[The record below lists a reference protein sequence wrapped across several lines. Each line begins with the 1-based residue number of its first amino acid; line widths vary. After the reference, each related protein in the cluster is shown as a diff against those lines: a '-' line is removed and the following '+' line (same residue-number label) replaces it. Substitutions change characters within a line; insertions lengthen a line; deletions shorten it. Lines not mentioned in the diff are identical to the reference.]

1 MKKKILLL
9 SLIVL
14 SLFSVFTFVNADE
27 LMNVNIY
34 SEAMGNVGI
43 DTIYKSSEHKD
54 VTLPFINSISGMRVV
69 FDTDITHSG
78 VTMADKEIEVLGH
91 LKGLH
96 IMYNNDS
103 LTIKGKID
111 YPIIISQN
119 VILEGEITGDAVIWA
134 PNVVIKDGAKIYG
147 DILVSTQSLKIEG
160 NVQGNVIASAS
171 KECVITGTIE
181 KSLRITTKSLNLDN
195 GTVNG
200 DILVKTDAD
209 MQNILEKYPNATI
222 EKEDLNENETDV
234 KSVIITGVVTVVM
247 FTALGYVFV
256 RKDNNIFTKMLEKI
270 KGKSVNVVLSGVAVL
285 LPAILVIALLIIAS
299 ILGLWMI
306 GVPALVIYI
315 AYIIACSMLAILVVG
330 TLIFEAIK
338 YSVIKKFEENIV
350 IKKLGLL
357 FAIYLVLYALTVVPF
372 ISTYVIMILC
382 TLSTGAITVALFGKK
397 TNNNI

>member
-96 IMYNNDS
+96 VMYNNDS

-119 VILEGEITGDAVIWA
+119 VILEGEITGDAVIWS
-134 PNVVIKDGAKIYG
+134 PNIVIKDGAKIYG

-222 EKEDLNENETDV
+222 EKENLNENETDV

-397 TNNNI
+397 ANNNI

>member
-78 VTMADKEIEVLGH
+78 VTMADKEIEILGH

-160 NVQGNVIASAS
+160 NVQGNVIASAN

-181 KSLRITTKSLNLDN
+181 KSLRIITKSLNLDN

-222 EKEDLNENETDV
+222 EKEDLNENETDI
-234 KSVIITGVVTVVM
+234 KSIIITGVVTVVI

-256 RKDNNIFTKMLEKI
+256 RKDNNLFTKMLEKI

-285 LPAILVIALLIIAS
+285 LPSILLIVLLIIAS

-350 IKKLGLL
+350 LKKLGLL

-397 TNNNI
+397 TNNNV

>member
-34 SEAMGNVGI
+34 SEAIGNVGI

-54 VTLPFINSISGMRVV
+54 VTLPFINSISDMRVV

-78 VTMADKEIEVLGH
+78 VTMAEKEIEVLGH

-96 IMYNNDS
+96 VMYNNDS

-134 PNVVIKDGAKIYG
+134 PNIVIKDGAKIYG

-181 KSLRITTKSLNLDN
+181 KSLRVTTKSLNLDN

-222 EKEDLNENETDV
+222 EKENLNENETDV
-234 KSVIITGVVTVVM
+234 KSIIITGVVTVVM

-256 RKDNNIFTKMLEKI
+256 RKDNNMFTKMLEKI

-285 LPAILVIALLIIAS
+285 LPSILLIVLLIIAS
-299 ILGLWMI
+299 ILGLWMV

-315 AYIIACSMLAILVVG
+315 AYIIVCSMLAILVVG

-338 YSVIKKFEENIV
+338 YNVIKKFEENIV
-350 IKKLGLL
+350 PKKLGLL
-357 FAIYLVLYALTVVPF
+357 FAIYSVLYALTVIPF

-382 TLSTGAITVALFGKK
+382 TLSTGVITVALFGKK
-397 TNNNI
+397 

>member
-134 PNVVIKDGAKIYG
+134 PNIVIKDGAKIYG

-181 KSLRITTKSLNLDN
+181 KSLRIITKSLNLDN

-222 EKEDLNENETDV
+222 EKENLNENETDV
-234 KSVIITGVVTVVM
+234 KSIIITGVVTVVI

-270 KGKSVNVVLSGVAVL
+270 KGKSVNVVLSGVVVL
-285 LPAILVIALLIIAS
+285 LPSILLIALLIIAS

-397 TNNNI
+397 ANNNI